1 MATTARDSPTVP
13 PLTERSAPGIYFVI
27 TASRTMYHVT
37 VEDLS
42 SSTVIRY
49 PRANKLLL
57 DGEPLT
63 GVRSFLFDADSGLG
77 QIEWWKTDPAD
88 YDRPDLPYIGTV
100 RTTSPVLLILSL
112 TSTAEKP
119 APSRRPDTRASVEL
133 FIDGMRTALA
143 KVDSDADFADLM
155 TFLLEH
161 GHRIPE
167 TGGDA
172 AEALEAGESDDNG

>member
-1 MATTARDSPTVP
+1 MARTARDSPTLP
-13 PLTERSAPGIYFVI
+13 PLTERSAPGNYFVI

-77 QIEWWKTDPAD
+77 QIEWWKTNPAD
-88 YDRPDLPYIGTV
+88 YDRPDLPYVGTV
-100 RTTSPVLLILSL
+100 RTTSPVLLVLSL
-112 TSTAEKP
+112 TSAAEQP
-119 APSRRPDTRASVEL
+119 APSRRPDTSASVERFL
-133 FIDGMRTALA
+133 DGMRTALA

-161 GHRIPE
+161 GHCIPE
-167 TGGDA
+167 TDGDA
-172 AEALEAGESDDNG
+172 EDALEQGGADDIR